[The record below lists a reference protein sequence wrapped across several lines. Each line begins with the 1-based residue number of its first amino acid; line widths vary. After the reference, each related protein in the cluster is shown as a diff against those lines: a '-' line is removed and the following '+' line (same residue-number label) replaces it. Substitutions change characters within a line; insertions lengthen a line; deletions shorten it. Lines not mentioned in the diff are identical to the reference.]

1 MSMHANFSWW
11 TPAKM
16 GSNLQKKDNNHEVR
30 VPVSIG
36 LSGLSI
42 YTTPPPPLDWVQVHH
57 RCPTPTF
64 TSMLVLLTDWCYI

>member
-1 MSMHANFSWW
+1 MSMHVNFSWW

-42 YTTPPPPLDWVQVHH
+42 YTTPPPPPPRLGASPSQVSHPPPLPV
-57 RCPTPTF
+57 C
-64 TSMLVLLTDWCYI
+64 